1 MNKKG
6 FTLVEVI
13 ISITIFILVIIT
25 VSLFQFNVI
34 NHNNSSQISLS
45 NIYESEA
52 ILKTMIKEMRT
63 MKSSANGSYPILNV
77 ATSTITFYSDSDG
90 NGIIE
95 QIRYYLSTTTLYRG
109 KTDPSG
115 TPATYNI
122 NNESKKILVT
132 GVRNDSNFPIFEY
145 YSSVYAGTS
154 TSMTYPIDIKSVRL
168 IKINLTI
175 DSDPNKSPVPITF
188 TSQTSLR
195 NLKDNQ

>member
-25 VSLFQFNVI
+25 ISLFQFNVI
-34 NHNNSSQISLS
+34 NHSNSSQISLS

>member
-34 NHNNSSQISLS
+34 NHSNSSQISLS

>member
-34 NHNNSSQISLS
+34 NHSNSSQISLS

-195 NLKDNQ
+195 NLKENQ